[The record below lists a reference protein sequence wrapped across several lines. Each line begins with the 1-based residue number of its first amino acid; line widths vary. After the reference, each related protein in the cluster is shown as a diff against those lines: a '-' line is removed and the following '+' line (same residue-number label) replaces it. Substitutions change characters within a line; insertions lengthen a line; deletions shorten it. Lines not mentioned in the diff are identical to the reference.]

1 MTTNTNAPGAAGN
14 STRGEGSRTEE
25 RDHQQD
31 TAGTW
36 QAVCDTIRGTFVV
49 VVDTGNGRHRRRCY
63 LTINAAQAAA
73 DRARDRGQA
82 AAVVLSK
89 LHPVAV
95 IEGADA

>member
-1 MTTNTNAPGAAGN
+1 MTANRKAPGAEGN
-14 STRGEGSRTEE
+14 STRGNGSQTIETYA
-25 RDHQQD
+25 QG
-31 TAGTW
+31 TATTW
-36 QAVCDTIRGTFVV
+36 QDVCETIRGTFVV

-82 AAVVLSK
+82 AVVVLSK

-95 IEGADA
+95 IEGADE